1 MEQRVYFDNK
11 GKLQITTDNGQI
23 MDNGA
28 TTQTKIEGTF
38 TIEAKD
44 VARLITH
51 FSGKVTCTRR
61 TMYWGAQEAYY
72 IATDKEFTES
82 VEYQKNLEEK
92 LMAANKEWGKM
103 SLLHEK
109 LLRKIKEHNDNCGF
123 FGRKIKIEDNND

>member
-1 MEQRVYFDNK
+1 MEQRVYFDNE
-11 GKLQITTDNGQI
+11 GKLQITTDNGKI

-38 TIEAKD
+38 TIEAQD

-51 FSGKVTCTRR
+51 FSGKVTCTKE
-61 TMYWGAQEAYY
+61 TCFFGANKAYY

-82 VEYQKNLEEK
+82 VEHQKNLEEK
-92 LMAANKEWGKM
+92 LIAANKEWGKVNR
-103 SLLHEK
+103 LREK
-109 LLRKIKEHNDNCGF
+109 LLRKIKEHNDNCGL